1 MINQL
6 LMSKINARLPL
17 QHNVNITQGKIA
29 IPVGISNRHVHL
41 SRQDI
46 DALFG
51 QGYQLTPLKELKQPG
66 QYAAKECVLVVGS
79 KGSLSKVRVLG
90 PERSTSQLEISKA
103 DCYALGVKA
112 PVRGSGDLA
121 GSGDALLVGPAGH
134 THLTSQV
141 ICAQRHIHMSTLDA
155 RSLNVTDG
163 QTVQVKSEGLRSLVF
178 DQVVIRVS
186 PHFTLEFHIDTDEAN
201 AAGLSNNDSVFIV
214 S

>member
-112 PVRGSGDLA
+112 PIRGSGDLA

>member
-17 QHNVNITQGKIA
+17 QHNVNIAQGKIA